1 MTARTARCLVCPAA
15 QPFFVKAAAP
25 VHKWLA
31 RRGLATL
38 PAGVLAARQA
48 SGSVRRWPSC
58 QPGDLSLLA
67 VSSSSL
73 TGRVRLFV
81 VVPVAR
87 SSCLTRSANAAS
99 PQLPTRKH
107 KPLPQLRFAQ

>member
-1 MTARTARCLVCPAA
+1 MLGMPCGAA
-15 QPFFVKAAAP
+15 VLRQGGGASAQVAGPSR
-25 VHKWLA
+25 L
-31 RRGLATL
+31 GNT
-38 PAGVLAARQA
+38 AGVLAARQA